1 VVALSP
7 RRQHVELLLR
17 HGLHKMTVA
26 EYKTHLPDKR
36 LLEGRFKIYSQLL
49 KNRDRDLAGWSRRHD
64 DAKQG
69 GLLEIGVS

>member
-1 VVALSP
+1 
-7 RRQHVELLLR
+7 
-17 HGLHKMTVA
+17 MTVA